1 VPPAFA
7 LSPGTSGTMASMF
20 ACSFISRKK
29 AYDEEFHRLDASID
43 AYAQSLDGYIGV
55 DRWFSDDGKVQN
67 SIYYWRDM
75 DAVSVFARFPDHLEA
90 KEKYAQWYEGY
101 QIVISEVTASYG
113 DGNIPHI
120 TSAK

>member
-1 VPPAFA
+1 
-7 LSPGTSGTMASMF
+7 MASMF
-20 ACSFISRKK
+20 ACSFIFRKK

-43 AYAQSLDGYIGV
+43 AHAQSLDGYIGV

-90 KEKYAQWYEGY
+90 KEKYAHWYEGY

-113 DGNIPHI
+113 DGNIPHV
-120 TSAK
+120 TAGFNLR